1 MQALHDYLAAWRH
14 FDWRQAN
21 CAHFALGFAAPQ
33 ALAGV
38 PMPGGATDMRATLR
52 ALGAPTLRQ
61 AVTARVGPEI
71 KPALAQAGD
80 VVMHGRTLGLCVGR
94 HAALPHED
102 GAVMFVDM
110 ALVDAAWR
118 RRVDCRGGAAA

>member
-1 MQALHDYLAAWRH
+1 MQALHDYLAAWRG
-14 FDWRQAN
+14 FDWRSAN

-38 PMPGGATDMRATLR
+38 PMPAGALSMRATLR

-71 KPALAQAGD
+71 RPAQAQAGD
-80 VVMHGRTLGLCVGR
+80 VVLCGRTLGLCVGR

-102 GAVMFVDM
+102 GAVMFM
-110 ALVDAAWR
+110 AMGLMDAAWR
-118 RRVDCRGGAAA
+118 RVPA

>member
-1 MQALHDYLAAWRH
+1 MQALHDYLAAWQR
-14 FDWRQAN
+14 FDWRSAN

-38 PMPGGATDMRATLR
+38 PMPAGALGMRATLR

-71 KPALAQAGD
+71 KPAMAQTGD
-80 VVMHGRTLGLCVGR
+80 AVLIGRTLGLCVGR
-94 HAALPHED
+94 HAALPLEG
-102 GAVMFVDM
+102 GAVMFLDM
-110 ALVDAAWR
+110 TLMDAAWR
-118 RRVDCRGGAAA
+118 RVQP